1 MEKRRTIKEISQQ
14 VHLSEDTI
22 RYYEKEQLIQPKRGE
37 NNYRL
42 YGQDEFARLKYIS
55 VMKYAHF
62 SLKEMK
68 ELLQL
73 FDQPVSLE
81 CNNRSR
87 ELMANKITDL
97 ETTIKHYQLI
107 IDSIKSLPIPET
119 YEECET
125 NYEQMKKELAEFS
138 DTIFEDLHP

>member
-1 MEKRRTIKEISQQ
+1 MEKRWTIKEIARQ

-22 RYYEKEQLIQPKRGE
+22 RYYEKEDLIHPQRGE

-42 YGQDEFARLKYIS
+42 YGQNDIARLKYIS

-68 ELLQL
+68 EVLNL

-87 ELMANKITDL
+87 ELMINKVNDL
-97 ETTIKHYQLI
+97 ETMIQHYQLI
-107 IDSIKSLPIPET
+107 INSINSLPIPKT
-119 YEECET
+119 YEECES
-125 NYEQMKKELAEFS
+125 NYEQMKKELAQFTN
-138 DTIFEDLHP
+138 TIFEDLHP